1 MHYLYLALAIVFEIF
16 ATSALKAVDGFTR
29 LMPSLLVVVGY
40 GAAFFFLSLA
50 LRHLS
55 IGIAYA
61 IWSGAGIVLISVAAY
76 FIYGQKLDAAA
87 LIGMGLIVAGV
98 VIIQVFSRSQA
109 H

>member
-16 ATSALKAVDGFTR
+16 ATSALKAADGFTR
-29 LMPSLLVVVGY
+29 LVPSLLVVVGY

-76 FIYGQKLDAAA
+76 VVYGQKLDAAA

-98 VIIQVFSRSQA
+98 VIIQVFSQSQP